1 MRRGRNSCTM
11 VPEMRRY
18 LFVFALLGVLA
29 GCNQIKSLTG
39 PTPTPPPA
47 PTSGF
52 YYTAVG
58 ASDGIGFGGSA
69 VCVPLAECP
78 NGTGY
83 VQILHRRLAASGQ
96 VTHLNLSIPGAVM
109 SRAVEDLANSI
120 GRTVPGNFVERESP
134 YVQTAATHVTVFAG
148 GNDVNTISIG
158 ARAKGGSDPN
168 GFADAQIR
176 QWGTDLEDLIAR
188 IRARSANTRIVA
200 LNLPNLAASP
210 YVSSNTVDE
219 KRLLQR
225 VAVGLTDRIN
235 ALRSK
240 NVLVVDLM
248 CEPRLLLASNY
259 ASDGFHPNDAGY
271 AIIADL
277 VAPSFLNG
285 TASTPNPTCPQRTI
299 F

>member
-1 MRRGRNSCTM
+1 
-11 VPEMRRY
+11 MRRY
-18 LFVFALLGVLA
+18 LFVFALLSLVA
-29 GCNQIKSLTG
+29 CNKIKSLTSTS
-39 PTPTPPPA
+39 PTTPTPA
-47 PTSGF
+47 QGL

-69 VCVPLAECP
+69 VCVPLFECP

-83 VQILHRRLAASGQ
+83 VQILHRRLAQGGQ
-96 VTHLNLSIPGAVM
+96 TVTHLNLSIPGAVL
-109 SRAVEDLANSI
+109 SRNIEDLSTSI

-148 GNDVNTISIG
+148 GNDVNTIALG
-158 ARAKGGSDPN
+158 ARARGGSDPN

-176 QWGTDLEDLIAR
+176 QWGIDLEDLITR

-210 YVSSNTVDE
+210 YVASNTVDE
-219 KRLLQR
+219 KRLIQR

-235 ALRSK
+235 ALTAR

-248 CEPRLLLASNY
+248 CEPRLLLASSY
-259 ASDGFHPNDAGY
+259 ASDGFHPNDSGY

-277 VAPSFLNG
+277 VSPAFLNG
-285 TASTPNPTCPQRTI
+285 TGATPNPSCPQRAI
-299 F
+299 Y

>member
-1 MRRGRNSCTM
+1 
-11 VPEMRRY
+11 MRRY
-18 LFVFALLGVLA
+18 LFVFALVSLA
-29 GCNQIKSLTG
+29 ACSKIKELTSTAPTA
-39 PTPTPPPA
+39 PTPA
-47 PTSGF
+47 QGL

-69 VCVPLAECP
+69 VCVPLADCP

-83 VQILHRRLAASGQ
+83 VQILHRRLSQSGQ
-96 VTHLNLSIPGAVM
+96 AVTHLNLSIPGAVL
-109 SRAVEDLANSI
+109 SRTVEDLSNSI
-120 GRTVPGNFVERESP
+120 GRTVPGNFIERESP

-148 GNDVNTISIG
+148 GNDVNSIALG

-168 GFADAQIR
+168 GFADAQVR
-176 QWGTDLEDLIAR
+176 QWGIDLEDLIAR

-210 YVSSNTVDE
+210 YVAGNTVDE
-219 KRLLQR
+219 KRLIQR

-235 ALRSK
+235 ALTAK

-248 CEPRLLLASNY
+248 CEPRLLVASNY
-259 ASDGFHPNDAGY
+259 ASDGFHPNDSGY

-277 VAPSFLNG
+277 ATPAFLNG
-285 TASTPNPTCPQRTI
+285 TASPPNPTCSQRTI
-299 F
+299 Y